1 MGGTLKKYILP
12 KKPCICQ
19 YGICSLSSKR
29 MDSTEKPLNGGW
41 MSVVQFI

>member
-12 KKPCICQ
+12 KKACICQ

-29 MDSTEKPLNGGW
+29 MGSTEKYLHGEW
-41 MSVVQFI
+41 ISVVQFI